1 MTRLFF
7 VKRGFLSHFLWL
19 NGQQKKEVS
28 SVNLQITV
36 SQPDQAAMDQFKRRL
51 GQTILTLN
59 EDILCLQKNYRL
71 LKDSG
76 GGGER
81 QESLKK
87 STEELE
93 DKVYQKKKTLEDAKV
108 YLQNN
113 MDSLDGRKAEN
124 YIKLLATTMK
134 TGRKCLELKEGVH
147 ADLEEINRT
156 VTEINDEIYQENES
170 NRSLDSIMGQLE
182 EVPEENEESQ
192 GYEENLNVLEE
203 DEEKAEFSC
212 LTVFEQQRY
221 NKNLHEIETCF
232 KSISENLKNKWKNDS
247 DILDCLSLRE
257 CKAEF
262 DNQFKH
268 WRHQM
273 SLWEN
278 KNKDK
283 VRLSACLD
291 DEMDHQFKSYMKLYL
306 Q

>member
-1 MTRLFF
+1 
-7 VKRGFLSHFLWL
+7 
-19 NGQQKKEVS
+19 
-28 SVNLQITV
+28 
-36 SQPDQAAMDQFKRRL
+36 MDQFKRRL

-113 MDSLDGRKAEN
+113 MDSLDGRKAEK
-124 YIKLLATTMK
+124 YIKLLTTTIK
-134 TGRKCLELKEGVH
+134 TARKCLELKEGVH

-192 GYEENLNVLEE
+192 GYEENLNV
-203 DEEKAEFSC
+203 
-212 LTVFEQQRY
+212 
-221 NKNLHEIETCF
+221 
-232 KSISENLKNKWKNDS
+232 
-247 DILDCLSLRE
+247 
-257 CKAEF
+257 
-262 DNQFKH
+262 
-268 WRHQM
+268 
-273 SLWEN
+273 
-278 KNKDK
+278 
-283 VRLSACLD
+283 
-291 DEMDHQFKSYMKLYL
+291 
-306 Q
+306 